1 LQVLSNKFDGFTG
14 KWKQKNDIVDKLLID
29 MQQDIMQ
36 VGDRLVQLDLNVEQV
51 YQFIIGKN
59 KK

>member
-1 LQVLSNKFDGFTG
+1 MVLLVSGNKR
-14 KWKQKNDIVDKLLID
+14 IDKLLID

-51 YQFIIGKN
+51 HQFTIGKD
-59 KK
+59 KE